1 MWNGT
6 IRIYP
11 EAGSRGCAYTSGQ
24 MWSHWPTV
32 GDTAEAASA
41 GMYIGQIKD
50 LDSCGFRAGIRGSV
64 APAILGSYL
73 HNRHYA
79 KYPVDRDG
87 LVDKA
92 LALVPERPCPCR

>member
-1 MWNGT
+1 
-6 IRIYP
+6 
-11 EAGSRGCAYTSGQ
+11 

-79 KYPVDRDG
+79 KW
-87 LVDKA
+87 LVGE
-92 LALVPERPCPCR
+92 LGWWTRL